1 MDGGGREEAMCVLR
15 AVFYPGQAGWIKAE
29 SMQPSGMP
37 EETEA
42 GGSEAVAG
50 EE

>member
-1 MDGGGREEAMCVLR
+1 MEAAVEKAMCVLR
-15 AVFYPGQAGWIKAE
+15 AVFYPGQACGLEAKGV
-29 SMQPSGMP
+29 QPFGVP

-42 GGSEAVAG
+42 GGSKAVAG